1 MTVFAAQGQLRCCDQ
16 HLGKGSNPTA
26 TAITCGNAGRP
37 GPAARLP
44 SALVSVLVSFLLDVR
59 VADLPDQAVYP
70 AGDVALNR

>member
-1 MTVFAAQGQLRCCDQ
+1 M
-16 HLGKGSNPTA
+16 GSNPTA

-44 SALVSVLVSFLLDVR
+44 SAWVSVVVSFLLDVI
-59 VADLPDQAVYP
+59 ADLPDQAVDP